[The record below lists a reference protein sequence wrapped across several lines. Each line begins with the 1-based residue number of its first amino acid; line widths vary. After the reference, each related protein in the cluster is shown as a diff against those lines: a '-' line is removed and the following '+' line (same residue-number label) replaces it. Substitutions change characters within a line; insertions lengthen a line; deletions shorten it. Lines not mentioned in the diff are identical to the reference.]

1 MPAEQGTETD
11 ELLNRAARGDPLAR
25 QEILAR
31 HRDRLRHMIGVRM
44 DRRLAA
50 RVDPSDVVQET
61 LGEAVQRLPDYLRHR
76 PLPFYPW
83 LRQLAWERL
92 ITLHRRH
99 MAQKRSV
106 RREEHLPLPD
116 NSALQLADLVV
127 ARSATPSSVMGREEL
142 RRLVREALS
151 RLSDT
156 DREVLVLR
164 HLEQLSVPEI
174 AAIQGI
180 TEGAFILVTFAP

>member
-1 MPAEQGTETD
+1 
-11 ELLNRAARGDPLAR
+11 
-25 QEILAR
+25 
-31 HRDRLRHMIGVRM
+31 
-44 DRRLAA
+44 
-50 RVDPSDVVQET
+50 
-61 LGEAVQRLPDYLRHR
+61 
-76 PLPFYPW
+76 
-83 LRQLAWERL
+83 
-92 ITLHRRH
+92 
-99 MAQKRSV
+99 
-106 RREEHLPLPD
+106 
-116 NSALQLADLVV
+116 
-127 ARSATPSSVMGREEL
+127 MGREEL